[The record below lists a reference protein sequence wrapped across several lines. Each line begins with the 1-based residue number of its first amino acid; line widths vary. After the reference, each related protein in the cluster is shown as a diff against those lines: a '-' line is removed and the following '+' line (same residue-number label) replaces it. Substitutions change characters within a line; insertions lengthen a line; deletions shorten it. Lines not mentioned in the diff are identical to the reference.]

1 MCHFSILYVEIG
13 IKKQSHKGCGSARVL
28 VQIYP
33 NLDKL
38 SIAKNGGLINEQ
50 IQVFRLCL

>member
-1 MCHFSILYVEIG
+1 ML
-13 IKKQSHKGCGSARVL
+13 KKQSHKGCGSARVL

-38 SIAKNGGLINEQ
+38 SIAKNGGKSNEQ
-50 IQVFRLCL
+50 V

>member
-38 SIAKNGGLINEQ
+38 SIAKNGGNYNGNMAA
-50 IQVFRLCL
+50 C